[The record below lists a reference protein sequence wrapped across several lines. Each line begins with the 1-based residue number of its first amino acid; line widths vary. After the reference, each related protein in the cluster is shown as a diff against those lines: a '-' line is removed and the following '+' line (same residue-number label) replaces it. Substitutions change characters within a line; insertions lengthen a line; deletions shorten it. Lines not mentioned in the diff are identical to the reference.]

1 MNLSYTSVNE
11 SASSS
16 LSMDSWIAKL
26 QEGKKSL
33 TQLQTEML
41 ESTTENI
48 AEFKEKAAE
57 KAKEAAKEEAKDLTA
72 NKYVPEDK
80 SSDFSK
86 EDIVEPSEV
95 TSQDLCSPIDLK
107 L

>member
-11 SASSS
+11 SSSS
-16 LSMDSWIAKL
+16 SVSMDAWIAKL

-48 AEFKEKAAE
+48 AAFKEKAAE
-57 KAKEAAKEEAKDLTA
+57 NAKEAAKEESSEPTSDGYVSKDST
-72 NKYVPEDK
+72 
-80 SSDFSK
+80 SDFSK
-86 EDIVEPSEV
+86 DDIVEPSEV